1 MKNVWRKIVLC
12 LLVATIFLIH
22 LSIATS
28 EIKNIDITN
37 RYSITSN
44 LNGGWLEE
52 RNDVKIL
59 HLNGSYYDM
68 GYQHGFLLKDEIRES
83 MRTQLVFFDDHGF
96 PYEKILEIGNI
107 MNDHLPPEYKEE
119 MQGMA
124 EGADMS
130 LEDVMVINTM
140 PALLN
145 IVFAEAC
152 CEIAFW
158 GDATIDGKLLHVR
171 SWDWNLYLLDPET
184 GTPLQENMILIVR
197 TPEVGYAS
205 LSAPENPGAVTSWN
219 GVNEKGIVIG
229 ENTCLTGD
237 ITYQG
242 ISPAF
247 RMRMVLDRCAT
258 GEDAL
263 AILTSNRT
271 CGTNFILSDANV
283 PVGYALDQT
292 ANISY
297 VGTWNDP
304 VEGTDPFWQI
314 GDVTRRTP
322 GYIDPECAAVE
333 LGRIRYD
340 PSGIRAVWDALTG
353 KSYMIFPWIH
363 YRALSNQIEK
373 YYGTLD
379 VNSIM
384 TTLREEYTGETDFW
398 MLLATTIGGSYQC
411 LCQWVICPETG
422 GMVISFASSDTR
434 ACYEPVNYFNF
445 FELMEVEPP

>member
-1 MKNVWRKIVLC
+1 MWKKTVMCLIV
-12 LLVATIFLIH
+12 VSIFLLH

-28 EIKNIDITN
+28 EIGNNFIQN
-37 RYSITSN
+37 RCSFSSN

-52 RNDVKIL
+52 RDGVKIL
-59 HLNGSYYDM
+59 HLTGSYYDM

-83 MRTQLVFFDDHGF
+83 MRTQLVFFEDHGF
-96 PYEKILEIGNI
+96 PYEKILRTGNI
-107 MNDHLPPEYKEE
+107 MNIHLPPEYIDE

-124 EGADMS
+124 KGADIP
-130 LEDVMVINTM
+130 LEDVIVLNTM

-152 CEIAFW
+152 CEIALW
-158 GDATIDGKLLHVR
+158 GDATINGKLLHVR
-171 SWDWNLYLLDPET
+171 SWDWNLYLVDPET
-184 GTPLQENMILIVR
+184 GISLQENMILIVR
-197 TPEVGYAS
+197 TPLVGYAS
-205 LSAPENPGAVTSWN
+205 LSVPQNPGDIISWN

-229 ENTCLTGD
+229 ENSCLTED
-237 ITYQG
+237 ISYQG

-247 RMRMVLDRCAT
+247 RMRMVLDQCAT
-258 GEDAL
+258 GEEAL

-304 VEGTDPFWQI
+304 VENTYPFWQI
-314 GDVTRRTP
+314 EDVTRRTP
-322 GYIDPECAAVE
+322 GYIDPECAEVE

-340 PSGIRAVWDALTG
+340 PSGLRAVWDALTG
-353 KSYMIFPWIH
+353 RSYMVFPWIH
-363 YRALSNQIEK
+363 YRALSNQIEE

-379 VNSIM
+379 VNSTM
-384 TTLREEYTGETDFW
+384 AALREEYAGKTDFW
-398 MLLATTIGGSYQC
+398 MLMITIGGSYQC

-422 GMVISFASSDTR
+422 DMAISFASSDTR

-445 FELMEVEPP
+445 FDLMNAEQP